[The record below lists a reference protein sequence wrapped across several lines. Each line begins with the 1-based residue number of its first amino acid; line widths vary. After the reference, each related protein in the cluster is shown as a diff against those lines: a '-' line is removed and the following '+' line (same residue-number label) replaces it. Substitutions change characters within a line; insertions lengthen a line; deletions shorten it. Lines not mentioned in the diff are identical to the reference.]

1 MVARQMEM
9 VRSSDPNRRKR
20 YFAKIWLLL
29 MAMWVPTALYTWM
42 LGKTLVQVS
51 VVEGSYGCAENVL
64 VRVDDRAEVGTVVEE
79 GTDDQ
84 AQGHAGKQEGT
95 HFVVVFFAAEQEEN
109 QCSCYVEEPQKVWY
123 DEVFIKW
130 DQVV

>member
-1 MVARQMEM
+1 MGSYGIVDVDAWEDIGAG
-9 VRSSDPNRRKR
+9 VC
-20 YFAKIWLLL
+20 F
-29 MAMWVPTALYTWM
+29 
-42 LGKTLVQVS
+42 
-51 VVEGSYGCAENVL
+51 VEGSYGCAENVL
-64 VRVDDRAEVGTVVEE
+64 VRVDHRAEVGTVVEE

-84 AQGHAGKQEGT
+84 AQGHAGKQECT

-109 QCSCYVEEPQKVWY
+109 QCSCYVEKPQKVWY

>member
-1 MVARQMEM
+1 MGSYGIVDVDAWEDIGAG
-9 VRSSDPNRRKR
+9 VC
-20 YFAKIWLLL
+20 F
-29 MAMWVPTALYTWM
+29 
-42 LGKTLVQVS
+42 
-51 VVEGSYGCAENVL
+51 VEGSYGCAENVL

-84 AQGHAGKQEGT
+84 AQGHARKQEGT

>member
-1 MVARQMEM
+1 MGSYGIVD
-9 VRSSDPNRRKR
+9 VD
-20 YFAKIWLLL
+20 
-29 MAMWVPTALYTWM
+29 TWEDI
-42 LGKTLVQVS
+42 GAGVC

>member
-1 MVARQMEM
+1 MKNLLNFFLKYNYWFLFVLLEIISFALLF
-9 VRSSDPNRRKR
+9 R
-20 YFAKIWLLL
+20 Y
-29 MAMWVPTALYTWM
+29 
-42 LGKTLVQVS
+42 LVH
-51 VVEGSYGCAENVL
+51 
-64 VRVDDRAEVGTVVEE
+64 DRAEVGTVVEE

-84 AQGHAGKQEGT
+84 AQGHAGKQECT

-109 QCSCYVEEPQKVWY
+109 QCSCYVEEPQKVRY